1 MLPLK
6 QVSFTVNVVQ
16 GFADMVMHQKYVN
29 ELEQPLEI
37 EFMMPI
43 AESFTCHKI
52 ALEFQ
57 LEDGS
62 VETFETKVIERER
75 AEQQYEDSVASGE
88 TAVLA
93 TLPPIESQFRK
104 NMIRLRLG
112 NIPPLCTANL
122 RAFCNQKLEVVDQ
135 SYCYRLPMAYV
146 PAYMGNSSNWTS
158 SSEDNIVFEDP
169 ERHASIQ

>member
-1 MLPLK
+1 
-6 QVSFTVNVVQ
+6 
-16 GFADMVMHQKYVN
+16 MVMHQKYVN

-37 EFMMPI
+37 EFMMPT

-62 VETFETKVIERER
+62 VEKFETKVIERER
-75 AEQQYEDSVASGE
+75 GEQQYEDSMASGD

-93 TLPPIESQFRK
+93 TLPPIESKFRQ
-104 NMIRLRLG
+104 NFIRLRLG

-122 RAFCNQKLEVVDQ
+122 RAFCN
-135 SYCYRLPMAYV
+135 
-146 PAYMGNSSNWTS
+146 
-158 SSEDNIVFEDP
+158 
-169 ERHASIQ
+169 